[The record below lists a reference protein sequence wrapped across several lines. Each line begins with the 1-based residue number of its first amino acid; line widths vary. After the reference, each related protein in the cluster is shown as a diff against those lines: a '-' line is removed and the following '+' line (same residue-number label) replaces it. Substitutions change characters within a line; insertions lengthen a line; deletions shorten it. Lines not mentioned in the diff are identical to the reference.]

1 MFTRILA
8 LLFVFVFV
16 PSCAAFASVF
26 SQVISAVVDAI
37 PIVEQI
43 AQWADRHFAAAP
55 DSAAQASL
63 DAKLN
68 RYRSCLTGVERAVNT
83 YGEGLELDAAKA
95 DCTKAWADLSS
106 SLTGLKGVKNMPK
119 VGQPGSVSVVDEKTG
134 EALVV
139 PEPTAGAWQ

>member
-1 MFTRILA
+1 MYAGKYRYNFSTIDIAHEAHIVRA
-8 LLFVFVFV
+8 L
-16 PSCAAFASVF
+16 
-26 SQVISAVVDAI
+26 DT
-37 PIVEQI
+37 
-43 AQWADRHFAAAP
+43 
-55 DSAAQASL
+55 
-63 DAKLN
+63 KLN

-139 PEPTAGAWQ
+139 PEPTAGVWQ